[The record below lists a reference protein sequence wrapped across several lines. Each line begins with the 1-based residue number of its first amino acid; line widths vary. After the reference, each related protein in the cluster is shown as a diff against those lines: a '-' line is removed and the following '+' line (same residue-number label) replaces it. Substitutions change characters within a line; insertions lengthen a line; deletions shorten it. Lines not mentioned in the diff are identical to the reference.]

1 MTIDTQEA
9 LRLLDDMD
17 RAASYIDM
25 ASHHASAIPAYD
37 SASTKLRALLSA
49 KEGEPSGDRTPIGLS
64 DRALWGV
71 VANAG
76 AKSQH
81 RGRQPRWVRVMEA
94 TTVGS
99 GSARELCARFGFNAD
114 ELVPRT
120 TAELLRDAEK
130 EKGNG

>member
-9 LRLLDDMD
+9 LRLLDEIEDEVCAWD
-17 RAASYIDM
+17 QWPKDKG
-25 ASHHASAIPAYD
+25 D
-37 SASTKLRALLSA
+37 KLRAHLSA
-49 KEGEPSGDRTPIGLS
+49 REGEPSGNRAPIGLS

-81 RGRQPRWVRVMEA
+81 LGRQPRWVRVMEA

-120 TAELLRDAEK
+120 TAERLRDAEK